1 MAFES
6 ATESAGVA
14 MADESGV
21 IASATTRRGRR
32 HAESIAPAID
42 FVCRRSGSSVR
53 ELDGVCV
60 DVGPGLF
67 TGLRVGVATAKALG
81 FALGVPVYGASSLE
95 ILARALASSPL
106 PTGSVLLPVVDARRG
121 EVFSARFRAGTG
133 DRPHTELAR
142 ETEDRLWT
150 PKDLA
155 TDLEELANLEDVF
168 FLAGDGALRY
178 RELFEAVPGCEMA
191 GGELSSPP
199 VEVLAA
205 AGVERLAA
213 GDGEDALSLS
223 PRYLRQADVRINWE
237 ERLPPRAVS
246 SAAS

>member
-42 FVCRRSGSSVR
+42 FVCRRSGSSLR
-53 ELDGVCV
+53 DLDGVCV

-67 TGLRVGVATAKALG
+67 TGLRVGVATAKAVA
-81 FALGVPVYGASSLE
+81 FALGVPVYGAGSLE
-95 ILARALASSPL
+95 ILALALASSPL
-106 PTGSVLLPVVDARRG
+106 PVGSVLVPVVDARRG

-150 PKDLA
+150 PKALA
-155 TDLEELANLEDVF
+155 TDLEELSNLEDAF

-178 RELFEAVPGCEMA
+178 RELFEAVPGCQMA
-191 GGELSSPP
+191 GSALASPP
-199 VEVLAA
+199 VETLAA
-205 AGVERLAA
+205 AGAERLAA
-213 GDGEDALSLS
+213 GEGEDPLSLS
-223 PRYLRQADVRINWE
+223 PRYLRHADVRINWE
-237 ERLPPRAVS
+237 KRLPPRAVS